1 MDQSPLRLDTVKEIK
16 VKKISSSYTFI
27 KRSVDICAGL
37 IGFILFAL
45 SFIFISIFYLFG
57 ENKGPVLFKQQ
68 RMGKNGKCF
77 YIYKYRTMVVNAEEK
92 LKSDQRL
99 YKKYVTN
106 NYKLEQGEDPRI
118 TKLGAFLRKTSI
130 DELPQFIN
138 VLKGEMSLVGPRPV
152 IEEELAEYGFQK
164 AILLSVKPGIT
175 GYWAASGR
183 SSVDYPERVDLELY
197 YVFNQSILFDLKI
210 VMMTIVSVVLRRGAY

>member
-175 GYWAASGR
+175 GY
-183 SSVDYPERVDLELY
+183 
-197 YVFNQSILFDLKI
+197 
-210 VMMTIVSVVLRRGAY
+210 